1 MEFRAFLVLRA
12 QELSK
17 VAPFPVALEI
27 CRKGVA
33 QRAQARERQ
42 KKRRNQRRLH
52 PGSTQK
58 RCRLAG
64 GRSVDNAPCP
74 QREQNAKLGVCHA
87 EDQQRQKRGDP
98 RPDAG

>member
-1 MEFRAFLVLRA
+1 MEFRAFLVARA
-12 QELSK
+12 QKLSK
-17 VAPFPVALEI
+17 VTPLPVALEI

-33 QRAQARERQ
+33 QRAQARECQ
-42 KKRRNQRRLH
+42 KQRRNQRRLH

-64 GRSVDNAPCP
+64 GRSVDNASCP
-74 QREQNAKLGVCHA
+74 QREQNAKFGVCHA
-87 EDQQRQKRGDP
+87 EEQQRQKRGNP